1 MHHEVAD
8 AGTENRRET
17 RRRTGAVGQSVTK
30 RRDMRPLPWASR
42 TSNAMAPDHSSKI
55 PAAEAA
61 PPEAVSCPSTDRL
74 TVYFDGSCPLCR
86 LEIDHYAA
94 QTGAT
99 GLAFI
104 DVAAAHADTGPD
116 LARTA
121 AMARFHVRLPD
132 GRLVSGAQ
140 AFAQIWQRLP
150 AWRFAARLARLPG
163 ALVGME
169 ALYRMFLP
177 VRPLLSR
184 LVGWWRR

>member
-1 MHHEVAD
+1 MHHEAAD

-94 QTGAT
+94 QPGASR
-99 GLAFI
+99 LAFI

-116 LARTA
+116 FARTA
-121 AMARFHVRLPD
+121 AMARFHVRLPN

-140 AFAQIWQRLP
+140 AFTQIWQRLP

-163 ALVGME
+163 ALAVME

>member
-1 MHHEVAD
+1 MMV
-8 AGTENRRET
+8 
-17 RRRTGAVGQSVTK
+17 
-30 RRDMRPLPWASR
+30 RDQ
-42 TSNAMAPDHSSKI
+42 SSKI

-61 PPEAVSCPSTDRL
+61 PQQAATCPPKDRL

-94 QTGAT
+94 QPGAT

-163 ALVGME
+163 ALAVME

>member
-1 MHHEVAD
+1 
-8 AGTENRRET
+8 
-17 RRRTGAVGQSVTK
+17 VTK
-30 RRDMRPLPWASR
+30 RRDMRPQPKAGRNSCEM
-42 TSNAMAPDHSSKI
+42 TVDQSTKTT
-55 PAAEAA
+55 AAEAA
-61 PPEAVSCPSTDRL
+61 PQQAATCPPKDRL

-94 QTGAT
+94 QPGASR
-99 GLAFI
+99 LAFI
-104 DVAAAHADTGPD
+104 DVAAAHADTGSD

-121 AMARFHVRLPD
+121 AMARFHVRLPN

-140 AFAQIWQRLP
+140 AFTQIWQRLP

-163 ALVGME
+163 ALAVIE
-169 ALYRMFLP
+169 ALYRIFLP